1 MRTWIELTDDPDSYM
16 LLMDLDEDRL
26 PIPSTERRVPLPK
39 FSRFVV
45 DTQRLWHVVVHNGN
59 QPRYGLITSVECTPH
74 LQGWIDSQ
82 VPALV

>member
-1 MRTWIELTDDPDSYM
+1 M
-16 LLMDLDEDRL
+16 
-26 PIPSTERRVPLPK
+26 RVPLPR

-45 DTQRLWHVVVHNGN
+45 DTQRLWHVVVHHGN
-59 QPRYGLITSVECTPH
+59 APRYGLITSVECTPH